1 LGIVGYGRIGRRVGE
16 ICRLGL
22 RMQVLAHDP
31 FLGDVALPEGVQR
44 VETLEELLARAD
56 FVTLHVLLT
65 AGTRHL
71 IGARELRQMKQ
82 GAYLINASRGPVVD
96 EPALIAALEE
106 GHLAGA
112 GLDVFDPEPPLPASP
127 LRRLPNVVI
136 TPHVAANTPQAHR
149 RMSMSAVEQVLLVM
163 RGDRPTSLL
172 DPAVWPGRA
181 AAWLGDAPAA
191 G

>member
-1 LGIVGYGRIGRRVGE
+1 
-16 ICRLGL
+16 
-22 RMQVLAHDP
+22 
-31 FLGDVALPEGVQR
+31 
-44 VETLEELLARAD
+44 
-56 FVTLHVLLT
+56 
-65 AGTRHL
+65 
-71 IGARELRQMKQ
+71 
-82 GAYLINASRGPVVD
+82 VVD

-149 RMSMSAVEQVLLVM
+149 RMSMSAVEQVLLLM

-172 DPAVWPGRA
+172 DPAVWPGRT
-181 AAWLGDAPAA
+181 AAWLGDTRTS